1 VSDGTDPA
9 ARVDPTELAELQR
22 SLAALAAQLNDVAA
36 RVDEVA
42 RRQASGPVV
51 PGYDGYDDVPGPGDV
66 PAAEPGPGIGR
77 SPAPAPPGA
86 EPPSS
91 PVTAGPIPVAPQPV
105 PPGPVLAPP
114 AVPWP
119 VPQGAV
125 PKSAI
130 GAPGSAAAG
139 PPAAGR
145 PAAPADPHWRHPAG
159 DRAAADVAAPGAPP
173 PSPSWAG
180 ATVRPHPGEMPT
192 AAPPGAPT
200 AASIPVPKAGA
211 SWADTAGLKVLG
223 WVGGGVTVLGIV
235 LLLVIAAQQG
245 ILGPLARV
253 IIGLVLGAVLV
264 GGAALLHRRP
274 AHGTLAVTIGCT
286 GLAVEYL
293 AVVGAVRLA
302 DLFPPLVGHGASA
315 LIVVVAVSMAVA
327 WREPWLAGASFAVSG
342 LLAPVVGGGFSA
354 SVLGFEAVM
363 VAGGAACLLLG
374 LGIFAW
380 AGAGIAAVFAFLM
393 AMALDVFTPVGLVL
407 TIVVVAIAWATFIG
421 RWAMGRVPIDPGP
434 FPVRPRSHDPEQVA
448 RDYADFHEHNRRRD
462 EARLH
467 SAVATV
473 SLSIGAGLLAVALV
487 VVEPAGVQNL
497 TAGMISAVL
506 TVLFAIVAW
515 ASGRHAPLAHTS
527 TRVVAW
533 CGTIALA
540 GVSLLRLLGGD
551 ARSVSW
557 VVLATV
563 ILVIVAV
570 ERLTWL
576 IAPALA
582 AAGVALLAAG
592 PALHPSDLLGW
603 PAPGLVDGG
612 GLLMRGWTVVLP
624 GGICVIA
631 MCFAA
636 WWAVARVTAARVTAV
651 RVAAAHDGTD
661 RVGADRADVPYR
673 GPTAVPAGTVTPEQH
688 RTTVMGWTLVGCS
701 AVACYGLLAVTMVL
715 AYAVSPTHAGHQAGQ
730 IVVTIFVTLVALAL
744 LWQGFRRL
752 IVRLGGLG
760 LAAVA
765 VAKLLLLDTSTLEAL
780 PRAITV
786 IGVGVLLL
794 LGAVA
799 YLAALSRVGGAGLRS
814 VGGPRPAP
822 DEQG

>member
-1 VSDGTDPA
+1 MSDGTDPA
-9 ARVDPTELAELQR
+9 AHVDPAELAELQR
-22 SLAALAAQLNDVAA
+22 SLAALAAQLNEITA

-51 PGYDGYDDVPGPGDV
+51 PEYDVVPGLGDV
-66 PAAEPGPGIGR
+66 PAAEPTTDLGR
-77 SPAPAPPGA
+77 STGSATPPAA
-86 EPPSS
+86 EPPASS
-91 PVTAGPIPVAPQPV
+91 VTTGPVSFAPQSVPPQPASSQPIPPQPMPPEPV
-105 PPGPVLAPP
+105 P
-114 AVPWP
+114 PWP

-125 PKSAI
+125 GVPGHFVSAGGPV
-130 GAPGSAAAG
+130 GAVPG
-139 PPAAGR
+139 PL
-145 PAAPADPHWRHPAG
+145 
-159 DRAAADVAAPGAPP
+159 
-173 PSPSWAG
+173 PSWAG
-180 ATVRPHPGEMPT
+180 ATARPRPNEMPM
-192 AAPPGAPT
+192 AAPPGVPT

-253 IIGLVLGAVLV
+253 IIGFVLGAVLV

-274 AHGTLAVTIGCT
+274 AHGTLAVTIGST

-293 AVVGAVRLA
+293 AVAGAVRLA

-393 AMALDVFTPVGLVL
+393 AMAIDVFTPVGLVL
-407 TIVVVAIAWATFIG
+407 AIVVVAIAWATFIG
-421 RWAMGRVPIDPGP
+421 RWATGRAPIDPGP
-434 FPVRPRSHDPEQVA
+434 FPVRPRSHDPEQIA
-448 RDYADFHEHNRRRD
+448 RDYADFHEHNRLRD

-497 TAGMISAVL
+497 TAGVISAVL
-506 TVLFAIVAW
+506 TVLFAVVAW
-515 ASGRHAPLAHTS
+515 ASGRHAPLGHTS
-527 TRVVAW
+527 ARVVAW

-557 VVLATV
+557 AVLATV

-576 IAPALA
+576 LAPALA

-592 PALHPSDLLGW
+592 PALHPSDLLSW
-603 PAPGLVDGG
+603 PPNGLVDGG
-612 GLLMRGWTVVLP
+612 GLMTRGWTVVLP

-636 WWAVARVTAARVTAV
+636 WWAVARVTAARVTAA
-651 RVAAAHDGTD
+651 RAAAATGSPDGGTG
-661 RVGADRADVPYR
+661 VSGPHR
-673 GPTAVPAGTVTPEQH
+673 GPAAAPAGTATPEQH
-688 RTTVMGWTLVGCS
+688 RITVMGWTLVGCS

-715 AYAVSPTHAGHQAGQ
+715 AYAASPTHAGHQAGQ

-765 VAKLLLLDTSTLEAL
+765 VAKLLLFDTSTLEAL

-794 LGAVA
+794 TGAVA
-799 YLAALSRVGGAGLRS
+799 YLAALSRVGGASGRG
-814 VGGPRPAP
+814 VGGPRPAS
-822 DEQG
+822 DGRD